1 MKRLSMRTIQH
12 KVLGVV
18 LLTTLV
24 AVITALGA
32 IIGYNFKTGHDDL
45 VKDLAT
51 QSELLGHMTAP
62 ALTFND
68 HKLAAENLSLFRFR
82 PTLRAAAIYD
92 PHGKLFATY
101 TAPGDHVI
109 FPQNA
114 LSDVTFI
121 EDTDLIVYKN
131 IFDNGELLG
140 TVYLRDKY
148 PLIKKAVGYVGIA
161 AVATIAAMLVAFLFS
176 LRMQRLVT
184 GPILAIAQVAQ
195 QVAKTRDYSQRTIK
209 ASDDEVGVLSDSF
222 NDMLAQM
229 EYRTA
234 ELLRSNQEIARE
246 AAERSAA
253 QQEIMRLNEALEHRV
268 HERTAELETAN
279 AHLQLAK
286 ASADEANQAKSAF
299 LSSMSH
305 ELRTPLNAILGFA
318 QLLASQVSVSQDKRQ
333 EFVGYILKAGN
344 HLLVLINE
352 VLDLAKIESGT
363 LTLSLEPVALVDVM
377 QECEKMIA
385 PIATKRAITLAF
397 SVDSNVHVTADRTR
411 LKQILLNL
419 LSNAIKYNREG
430 GSVEISTVMSGK
442 SIRIVVK
449 DTGNGLSPA
458 QIEQIFQPFNRL
470 GQEVGPE
477 EGTGIGLVVT
487 KRLVEMMNGEI
498 GVESQVGVGS
508 VFWLT
513 LQACDA
519 VRNGHVPELEKRSA
533 VAVSKKDVP
542 IVHSILYVED
552 NPANLRLV
560 QEIINLRPDLR
571 LMTASDAG
579 LGIEIARAHQPRLI
593 LMDLNLPGISG
604 IDAFK
609 QLQSDTLTAHIPV
622 IALTANAMPRDVERG
637 LAEGFIGYLTKPI
650 DIGKF
655 LTTVDQALEKYSGR
669 IDVGDQA
676 LEADS

>member
-1 MKRLSMRTIQH
+1 MNLGRTIRH

-32 IIGYNFKTGHDDL
+32 IIAYNFKTGHDDL
-45 VKDLAT
+45 IKDLAT

-68 HKLAAENLSLFRFR
+68 RKLAAENLSLFRFR

-92 PHGKLFATY
+92 TGGKLFATY
-101 TAPGDHVI
+101 TAPGDQVI
-109 FPQNA
+109 FPQQA
-114 LSDVTFI
+114 LSDTTFI

-131 IFDNGELLG
+131 IFDNGEFLG
-140 TVYLRDKY
+140 TVYLRDRY
-148 PLIKKAVGYVGIA
+148 PLITKAVGYVGIA
-161 AVATIAAMLVAFLFS
+161 AIATVIAMLVAFLFS
-176 LRMQRLVT
+176 LRLQRLVT
-184 GPILAIAQVAQ
+184 GPILEIARVAREVAQ
-195 QVAKTRDYSQRTIK
+195 SRDYSQRTTK
-209 ASDDEVGVLSDSF
+209 TSDDEVGVLSESF
-222 NDMLAQM
+222 NNMLAEM
-229 EYRTA
+229 EARTA

-246 AAERSAA
+246 AAERAAA
-253 QQEIMRLNEALEHRV
+253 QQEIMRLNEALENRV
-268 HERTAELETAN
+268 RERTAELETAN
-279 AHLQLAK
+279 VHLQEAK
-286 ASADEANQAKSAF
+286 AAADEANQAKSAF

-318 QLLASQVSVSQDKRQ
+318 QLLTSQVSASLEKRQ

-352 VLDLAKIESGT
+352 ILDLAKIESGT
-363 LTLSLEPVALVDVM
+363 LALSLEPVALIDVM

-385 PIATKRAITLAF
+385 PIATKRAVALSF
-397 SVDSNVHVTADRTR
+397 SMDSNVHVTADRTR

-430 GSVEISTVMSGK
+430 GSVEISTITNGERV
-442 SIRIVVK
+442 RIAVK

-470 GQEVGPE
+470 GQEVGTE

-487 KRLVEMMNGEI
+487 KRLVEMMHGEI
-498 GVESQVGVGS
+498 GMESQVGVGS
-508 VFWLT
+508 IFWLT

-519 VRNGHVPELEKRSA
+519 VRDGHVPELEKRGAMAASG
-533 VAVSKKDVP
+533 KDSLVM
-542 IVHSILYVED
+542 HSVLYVED

-560 QEIINLRPDLR
+560 QEIMSLRPDLN
-571 LMTASDAG
+571 LLTASDAG
-579 LGIEIARAHQPRLI
+579 LGIEIARAHQPKLI

-604 IDAFK
+604 IDAFRI
-609 QLQSDTLTAHIPV
+609 LRSDASTAHIPV

-637 LAEGFIGYLTKPI
+637 LAEGFIDYLTKPI
-650 DIGKF
+650 DIGKL
-655 LTTVDQALEKYSGR
+655 LTTVDRALEKYSGR
-669 IDVGDQA
+669 IDTSGQA

>member
-1 MKRLSMRTIQH
+1 MKRLRMATIQH

-32 IIGYNFKTGHDDL
+32 IIAYSFKTGHDDL
-45 VKDLAT
+45 IKDLAT

-68 HKLAAENLSLFRFR
+68 RKLAAENLSLFRFR

-92 PHGKLFATY
+92 TNGVLFATY
-101 TAPGDHVI
+101 TAPGDRVV
-109 FPQNA
+109 FPSRA
-114 LSDVTFI
+114 LRDTSFI

-131 IFDNGELLG
+131 IYDNGEFLG
-140 TVYLRDKY
+140 TVYLRDRY
-148 PLIKKAVGYVGIA
+148 PLLKKAVGFVGIA
-161 AVATIAAMLVAFLFS
+161 AVATTIAMLVAFLFS
-176 LRMQRLVT
+176 LRLQRLVT
-184 GPILAIAQVAQ
+184 GPILAIARVAREVGQ
-195 QVAKTRDYSQRTIK
+195 SRDYSQRTIK
-209 ASDDEVGVLSDSF
+209 ASNDEVGVLSDSF

-229 EYRTA
+229 EFRTA
-234 ELLRSNQEIARE
+234 ELLHSNQEIARE
-246 AAERSAA
+246 ATQRSAA
-253 QQEIMRLNEALEHRV
+253 QQEIMRLNEALENRV
-268 HERTAELETAN
+268 RQRTAELETAN
-279 AHLQLAK
+279 AHLQIAK

-318 QLLASQVSVSQDKRQ
+318 QLLTSQLSESPGKRE
-333 EFVGYILKAGN
+333 EFVGFILKAGN

-352 VLDLAKIESGT
+352 ILDLAKIESGT
-363 LTLSLEPVALVDVM
+363 LTLSLEPVALLDVM

-385 PIATKRAITLAF
+385 PIAGKRAITLAF
-397 SVDSNVHVTADRTR
+397 SVDGNVHVTADRTR

-430 GSVEISTVMSGK
+430 GSIEISTVASGECV
-442 SIRIVVK
+442 RIAVK

-487 KRLVEMMNGEI
+487 KRLIEMMNGEI
-498 GVESQVGVGS
+498 GVESEVGAGS

-513 LQACDA
+513 LQACDT
-519 VRNGHVPELEKRSA
+519 VRNGHVPELEKLGAIAAGNGSM
-533 VAVSKKDVP
+533 P
-542 IVHSILYVED
+542 TVHSILYVED

-560 QEIINLRPDLR
+560 QEIINLRPDFHL
-571 LMTASDAG
+571 LTASDAG

-604 IDAFK
+604 IDALK
-609 QLQSDTLTAHIPV
+609 KLQSDTLTAHIPV
-622 IALTANAMPRDVERG
+622 IALTANAMPRDIERG

-650 DIGKF
+650 DIGRF
-655 LTTVDQALEKYSGR
+655 LTVVDQALEKYSGR
-669 IDVGDQA
+669 TG
-676 LEADS
+676 ADG